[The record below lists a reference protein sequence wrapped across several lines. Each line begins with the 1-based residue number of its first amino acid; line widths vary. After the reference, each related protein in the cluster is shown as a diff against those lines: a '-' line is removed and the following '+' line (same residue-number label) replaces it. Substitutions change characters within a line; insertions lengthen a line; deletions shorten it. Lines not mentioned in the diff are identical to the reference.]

1 MILDFFIIVLN
12 DMIFKG
18 YVWSFCLF
26 LYCVLL
32 GIETVLSPIA
42 YHSLDLET
50 LLSKREWE
58 SGYVF

>member
-1 MILDFFIIVLN
+1 
-12 DMIFKG
+12 MIFKG